1 MSAFAAARRYVLLSV
16 SLLCVPTA
24 SAQGLLQNPGFG
36 SDLTPW
42 QVSLYPPNPSAASA
56 SWVATDASGAMQSGG
71 VHLHAKAAFDADH
84 ASAWIRQCASVTPGS
99 LTTLRARLLVIRQ
112 VAAAGASVDI
122 GFYRNSDCSGPLL
135 ASTSAEALPFHASPT
150 DS

>member
-56 SWVATDASGAMQSGG
+56 SASWLATDASGSMSSGG
-71 VHLHAKAAFDADH
+71 VHLLAKAVLDAK
-84 ASAWIRQCASVTPGS
+84 
-99 LTTLRARLLVIRQ
+99 
-112 VAAAGASVDI
+112 
-122 GFYRNSDCSGPLL
+122 
-135 ASTSAEALPFHASPT
+135 ALN
-150 DS
+150 